1 MVTTEVQAIVDLI
14 NQVNLV
20 AIPAIV
26 GLITGVLSIANHF
39 RNSKKITDLSAT
51 VNATAGKVEG
61 AISSNMGNVSSGL
74 DLISRL
80 SPEAKDALVKTH
92 PVVVDLQTKVNDAT
106 KKIAEL
112 QAYIDQLKGTGGVV
126 AAAT

>member
-1 MVTTEVQAIVDLI
+1 
-14 NQVNLV
+14 
-20 AIPAIV
+20 
-26 GLITGVLSIANHF
+26 
-39 RNSKKITDLSAT
+39 
-51 VNATAGKVEG
+51 
-61 AISSNMGNVSSGL
+61 MGNVSSGL